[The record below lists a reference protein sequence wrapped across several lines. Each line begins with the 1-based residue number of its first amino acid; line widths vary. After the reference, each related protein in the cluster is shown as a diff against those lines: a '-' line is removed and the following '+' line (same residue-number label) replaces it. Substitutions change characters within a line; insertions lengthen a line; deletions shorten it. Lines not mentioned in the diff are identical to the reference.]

1 MGYLDVVYSHI
12 GDPDYLSTEIE
23 ARIGESTEP
32 DRAYLAIEVKCF
44 KLLLTDGD
52 LEPFFQVG
60 DYKDTDISL
69 LTDDEV
75 SYIKSRLD
83 TETEPFLVSR
93 YAHVLF
99 KKFRDNR
106 LAKKAIP
113 AYHDLAIQYLGQLPT
128 EGKNILDFINVVKAY
143 GLLSLAIKHE
153 IDHCREQVLN
163 WYSLGD
169 QELFYYQMFL
179 DFFAESKLFQQKHL
193 AGCTASALGHIKKDS
208 KNSYLEDYLKVCL
221 AVAQKERVDLKPV
234 YMLMAENQLD
244 IAMDHN
250 DDTSGII
257 VADCYLSAGKYYK
270 LANEKEK
277 SNAVLRVMQEHKKNI
292 KLSLVSVPMSARNSK
307 ILIDSITEIAAWML
321 NTYTVTVFLG
331 IGVSQRLMPDLEAY
345 KPDRQNDFLNMCK
358 LTVYDINGNTQIL
371 SEFEKKR
378 RDSFTY
384 VQSGLELTIPMLF
397 KEIVKQMQD
406 IDRDFVREGF
416 EYFEKTWFQSE
427 ISQFILSEDSRPF
440 RWMTSLKPALELLLK
455 INVKNEGYIL
465 SVQEQMAFD
474 QLSVKFEGLFR
485 DLCEIAEITTT
496 KVRENQTVAM
506 DINEL
511 LQSKELAKSF
521 DRKDVDLWQYTFT
534 GCGYNIR
541 NNVAHAFYREN
552 DYTVK
557 MSNLLLFAYIKL
569 AKYGGIIKNAQNRLK
584 E

>member
-1 MGYLDVVYSHI
+1 MGYLKVVYSHI
-12 GDPDYLSTEIE
+12 GNPDYLSTKIE
-23 ARIGESTEP
+23 AWIEKFPEP
-32 DRAYLAIEVKCF
+32 DRSYLAMEAKCF

-60 DYKDTDISL
+60 DYKDTNISL
-69 LTDDEV
+69 LTDHEV
-75 SYIKSRLD
+75 SYIKGRLE
-83 TETEPFLVSR
+83 TETESFLISR

-99 KKFRDNR
+99 KKLRDNR

-113 AYHDLAIQYLGQLPT
+113 AYRDLALNYLGQLPT
-128 EGKNILDFINVVKAY
+128 EDKNILDFINVVKAY
-143 GLLSLAIKHE
+143 AMLSFAVKHE
-153 IDHCREQVLN
+153 IDNCREQVLT
-163 WYSLGD
+163 WYNLEHQD
-169 QELFYYQMFL
+169 LFYYQMFL
-179 DFFAESKLFQQKHL
+179 GLFAESKLFQQKHL
-193 AGCTASALGHIKKDS
+193 AGHTDTAISHISADT

-221 AVAQKERVDLKPV
+221 AVAQKEGIELKPV
-234 YMLMAENQLD
+234 YLLMAENQLG
-244 IAMDHN
+244 IAADHR

-257 VADCYLSAGKYYK
+257 AANCYLGASHYYK
-270 LANEKEK
+270 LANERDK
-277 SNAVLRVMQEHKKNI
+277 SNAVLRDLQEHKKNI
-292 KLSLVSVPMSARNSK
+292 KLSQVRVRMSAKNSK
-307 ILIDSITEIAAWML
+307 ILTDSIVEIASAML
-321 NTYTVTVFLG
+321 RSHQTTVLLG
-331 IGVSQRLMPDLEAY
+331 IAISQGLMPDLEAY
-345 KPDRQNDFLNMCK
+345 KPDLQNDFLNMCK
-358 LTVYDINGNTQIL
+358 LSVYDINGNTQIL
-371 SEFEKKR
+371 NEFEKKR
-378 RDSFTY
+378 RDSFIY
-384 VQSGLELTIPMLF
+384 VQSGLELTIPLLF
-397 KEIVKQMQD
+397 KEIVKQMLTMN
-406 IDRDFVREGF
+406 RDFVKEGF

-427 ISQFILSEDSRPF
+427 ISQFILSEDPRPF

-455 INVKNEGYIL
+455 INVKSEGYIL
-465 SVQEQMAFD
+465 RVEEQMAFD

-485 DLCEIAEITTT
+485 DLCVIAEITTT

-569 AKYGGIIKNAQNRLK
+569 AKYGSIIKNAQDRNS